1 MILRV
6 PAEPGR
12 TGRVRAA
19 TGRARA
25 GSHDTPPADRPGTA
39 PRRPPAGQRPPEDR
53 EPPAPSFGT
62 GSLSRAAALIHTL
75 LTVEALLLVAASP
88 GLAGLLLLGPAPANL
103 PLAAVCLLPLGPAT
117 AAALYALDRR
127 DRDLAD
133 LHPARCYWRGWRLNA
148 VPALKLWTP
157 MLAWLTVIAFTLTH
171 FTATG
176 LPRWWAVLL
185 AAVGVG
191 SLLWGAHALVLT
203 ALFAFRARDT
213 ARLAGYFLFRHGRAT
228 LGAASLLVLTA
239 AGTAVLTEALP
250 ALLAAPLLLSLL
262 HSSRPVIAE
271 TQEDFTA

>member
-1 MILRV
+1 M
-6 PAEPGR
+6 GR
-12 TGRVRAA
+12 TPTAGDGAAVSGASGVSGVRP
-19 TGRARA
+19 
-25 GSHDTPPADRPGTA
+25 HPAHSA
-39 PRRPPAGQRPPEDR
+39 S
-53 EPPAPSFGT
+53 PSFGT
-62 GSLSRAAALIHTL
+62 GSLSRAAALVHTL
-75 LTVEALLLVAASP
+75 VTVEALFLVAASP

-117 AAALYALDRR
+117 AAALYALRHR
-127 DRDLAD
+127 DRDLTE
-133 LHPARCYWRGWRLNA
+133 LHPARAYWRGWRLNA
-148 VPALKLWTP
+148 VPSLKLWAP
-157 MLAWLTVIAFTLTH
+157 LLAWLTVIAFTLTH
-171 FTATG
+171 FSATG
-176 LPRWWAVLL
+176 LPGWWALLL
-185 AAVGVG
+185 AAIGLG

-213 ARLAGYFLFRHGRAT
+213 ARLASHFLFRHGGAT